1 MSTNTLERE
10 ALADADQRAARQA
23 VKRRELEARFLEIAA
38 DKPWFVGTGNDDAIF
53 PHQWTAMCFG
63 AVAKRVF
70 IGDKMGLG
78 KTREAIGWLD
88 LVDAKRVILIA
99 ERNIAPQ
106 FAGEIEEMA
115 PHRHVIQLAGLSK
128 KTRQERLAKASRM
141 DEAILVINYEM
152 FRQDQD
158 SLVKVLAWQADT
170 VVVDESHNMKS
181 LKSSNFKTVQR
192 ILFTDNTCE
201 QCGALITGLSKPCK
215 ACDHTQSLAGQSAK
229 DQRSSLSHYLST
241 KSVQNVALM
250 SGTPLLNSPEDLYS
264 SFHLI
269 DPVKFPTVEQ
279 FKRTFLKPSYAEGTR
294 KMVFKRDGLE
304 MLKPF
309 IKNFYI
315 ARDLEDVGT
324 RGERDGVTGIELPG
338 GRFLPDQQEHIVSV
352 DLDPEKYPLQLR
364 TIKQVSEQARIT
376 LSTGEKHTLMHMI
389 SIILRKRQA
398 NVWPGGIEIR
408 DQESGKTIF
417 SVGKEVQES
426 AKMDA
431 CQEQIEAYLAE
442 GRRQVV
448 FSQFRTALEEFERR
462 LVKAGIRVVRLDGS
476 TPEKLRNEIKT
487 NFYRAKGETPK
498 WDVVLVHYKTGG
510 AGLNLTS
517 ATVTHMLDEEWND
530 GKKQQAKGRTHRIG
544 QEEPSIV
551 LIYRIPKTVDT
562 FMANLISMKKRM
574 ADSLKR
580 TMTNEE
586 LIRKVGDAIL
596 NGEML

>member
-1 MSTNTLERE
+1 MNTNTLEKE
-10 ALADADQRAARQA
+10 ALADADARAARQA

-38 DKPWFVGTGNDDAIF
+38 DKPWYIGTGNDDAIF
-53 PHQWTAMCFG
+53 PHQWTAMCFA

-78 KTREAIGWLD
+78 KTREAIGTLD
-88 LVDAKRVILIA
+88 LLNAKKVILIA

-106 FAGEIEEMA
+106 FAGEIEDLA
-115 PHRHVIQLAGLSK
+115 PHRTVINLAGLSK
-128 KTRQERLAKASRM
+128 KTRQERLARARRM
-141 DEAILVINYEM
+141 EEAVLVINYEM
-152 FRQDQD
+152 FRQDED

-181 LKSSNFKTVQR
+181 LKSSNFKTVQK
-192 ILFTDNTCE
+192 ILFIDNTCE
-201 QCGALITGLSKPCK
+201 QCGGLITGLSKPCR
-215 ACDHTQSLAGQSAK
+215 ACNHTQAFAGLTSKEQKQATLKQYLA
-229 DQRSSLSHYLST
+229 T
-241 KSVQNVALM
+241 KSVQNVILM

-269 DPVKFPTVEQ
+269 DPVKFPTADA

-304 MLKPF
+304 KLKPY

-324 RGERDGVTGIELPG
+324 RVDGGIELPG
-338 GRFLPDQQEHIVSV
+338 GRFLPDQQEHVVSV
-352 DLDPEKYPLQLR
+352 DLDPERYPLQLR

-376 LSTGEKHTLMHMI
+376 LSSGEKHTLMHMI

-408 DQESGKTIF
+408 DQGTDKAIF
-417 SVGKEVQES
+417 SVGQEVQES

-431 CQEQIEAYLAE
+431 CQEQIEAYLKQ
-442 GRRQVV
+442 GHRQVV

-462 LVKAGIRVVRLDGS
+462 LKKAGIRVVRLDGS
-476 TPEKLRNEIKT
+476 TPEKVRNEIKS
-487 NFYRAKGETPK
+487 NFYRAKGEVPK

-510 AGLNLTS
+510 AGLNLTA

-530 GKKQQAKGRTHRIG
+530 GKKQQAKARTHRIG
-544 QEEPSIV
+544 QEEPSQV

-562 FMANLISMKKRM
+562 FMANLIAMKKRM

>member
-1 MSTNTLERE
+1 MSTDTLERD
-10 ALADADQRAARQA
+10 ALADADERAARQA

-38 DKPWFVGTGNDDAIF
+38 DKPWYVGTGNDDAIF

-78 KTREAIGWLD
+78 KTRTSIGWLD
-88 LVDAKRVILIA
+88 LVGAQKVVLIA

-106 FAGEIEEMA
+106 FAGEIEEIA
-115 PHRHVIQLAGLSK
+115 PHRTVIPLAGLSK
-128 KTRQERLAKASRM
+128 KVRQERIAKARRM
-141 DEAILVINYEM
+141 DEAVLVVNYEM

-158 SLVKVLAWQADT
+158 SLTKILAWQPDT
-170 VVVDESHNMKS
+170 VVVDESHNMKN
-181 LKSSNFKTVQR
+181 LRGANFKLVQR
-192 ILFTDNTCE
+192 MLFIDNTCE
-201 QCGALITGLSKPCK
+201 RCGGLITGLSKPCK
-215 ACDHTQSLAGQSAK
+215 ACNHTQAFAGKSPKEQRQSTLKEYLA
-229 DQRSSLSHYLST
+229 T

-269 DPVKFPTVEQ
+269 DPVKFPTIDG
-279 FKRTFLKPSYAEGTR
+279 FRRTFLKPSYGEGSR

-304 MLKPF
+304 KLKPF

-324 RGERDGVTGIELPG
+324 RVEGGIQLPG

-352 DLDPEKYPLQLR
+352 DLDEERYPLQLR
-364 TIKQVSEQARIT
+364 TIRQVSEQARIS
-376 LSTGEKHTLMHMI
+376 LSSGEKHTLMHMI

-408 DQESGKTIF
+408 DQETGNVIF
-417 SVGKEVQES
+417 SVGQEVQES

-431 CQEQIEAYLAE
+431 CQEQIEAYLKQ
-442 GRRQVV
+442 GHRQVV

-462 LVKAGIRVVRLDGS
+462 LKAAGIRVVRFDGS
-476 TPEKLRNEIKT
+476 TKESLKNEIKS
-487 NFYRAKGETPK
+487 NFYAAKGETPK
-498 WDVVLVHYKTGG
+498 WDVVLVHYRSGG

-544 QEEPSIV
+544 QEEPTIV
-551 LIYRIPKTVDT
+551 LIYRIPKTIDT
-562 FMANLISMKKRM
+562 FMANLISTKKRM

-586 LIRKVGDAIL
+586 LIRKVGDAIMK
-596 NGEML
+596 GDML